1 MLKKNYVT
9 NVVFDTI
16 GIIIGHLVMFTYLF
30 RIANV
35 TLPNLFKLRQVL
47 IFLTIYFVMMGLQ
60 GFTKKLD
67 SQFTNK
73 DVFAVTLA
81 MIVATAGELA
91 FILMIGSYHHIASLV
106 LFFSMTLLLTLGL
119 RVLSQK
125 LNEYR
130 IAKKGEACE
139 PTRLLVIGSGN
150 AAEMLLTE
158 INKPNNRS
166 KYHICGLVDDN
177 PQVQGG
183 TILGYP
189 ILGTTRDIPHL
200 IEQQNIQRLILAI
213 PSLTDL
219 GYHRILENIGQSI
232 PLATIPSMEELAN
245 GVLNITK
252 FRPVPIK
259 ELLPRPEI
267 ELDTV
272 ETERLLGGKTILV
285 TGAGGSI
292 GSEICRNLIKFKPK
306 KLLLLGHGENSI
318 YLIHQELAKACGD
331 EVELVP
337 VIADVQD
344 KKRLLEI
351 MFQHQPAIV
360 YHAAAHKHVPM
371 MEGNP
376 KEAVK
381 NNIYGTRNVAEVAK
395 QTNVERFVMLSTD
408 KAVRPTNIMGAT
420 KRICE
425 MLITALNEPGKT
437 KFCVVRF
444 GNVLGS
450 RGSVVPLFTK
460 QIQAGGPVTVTDF
473 RMTRYFM
480 TIPEAS
486 RLVIHAGTLAKGGE
500 IFILDMGKPVKI
512 YDLAKRMV
520 ELSGYNTD
528 EIKIVESGIRPGE
541 KLYEELL
548 VDKERVSQQ
557 VFEKIFLGK
566 ITRANPDKVLNFLQ
580 KVMLSDE
587 SIVKESLID
596 YAVKSAAGQD
606 RQSV

>member
-1 MLKKNYVT
+1 MAKRNWMINISL
-9 NVVFDTI
+9 DAI
-16 GIIIGHLVMFTYLF
+16 GIIIAHLLTFIYLEQ
-30 RIANV
+30 ISNV
-35 TLPNLFKLRQVL
+35 TLSNASRIQRILVFMAVYSV
-47 IFLTIYFVMMGLQ
+47 TMGLQ
-60 GFTKKLD
+60 GFTKKRD
-67 SQFTNK
+67 IQFTIN
-73 DVFAVTLA
+73 DVFKVVVA
-81 MIVATAGELA
+81 MVAATAGELI
-91 FILMIGSYHHIASLV
+91 FVLLTGSYHHMTSLV
-106 LFFSMTLLLTLGL
+106 LFFGMTLLATLGL
-119 RVLSQK
+119 RLLSQK
-125 LNEYR
+125 IHEMFLSYHLETS
-130 IAKKGEACE
+130 K
-139 PTRLLVIGSGN
+139 PTRLLVIGSGS

-158 INKPNNRS
+158 MNKPANKS
-166 KYHICGLVDDN
+166 KYHVCGLVDDD
-177 PQVQGG
+177 PQLQGG
-183 TILGYP
+183 TILGHP
-189 ILGTTRDIPHL
+189 ILGTTRDVPRL
-200 IEQQNIQRLILAI
+200 IEEQNIERLILAI
-213 PSLTDL
+213 PSLSDL
-219 GYHRILENIGQSI
+219 GYHRILENVGQAI

-252 FRPVPIK
+252 FRPVPIQ

-267 ELDTV
+267 ELDTT
-272 ETERLLGGKTILV
+272 ETEKQLHGKTVLV

-292 GSEICRNLIKFKPK
+292 GSEICRTLLKFKPK
-306 KLLLLGHGENSI
+306 RLLLLGHGENSI
-318 YLIHQELAKACGD
+318 YLIHQELLKTCG
-331 EVELVP
+331 EIELIP
-337 VIADVQD
+337 IIADVQD

-351 MFQHQPAIV
+351 MFEYQPTVV

-381 NNIYGTRNVAEVAK
+381 NNIYGTRNVAEAAK

-425 MLITALNEPGKT
+425 MLVTSLNEPGKT

-486 RLVIHAGTLAKGGE
+486 RLVIHAGTLAQGGE
-500 IFILDMGKPVKI
+500 IFVLDMGHPVKI
-512 YDLAKRMV
+512 VDLAERMV
-520 ELSGYNTD
+520 KLSGYSTD

-541 KLYEELL
+541 KLYEEYLI
-548 VDKERVSQQ
+548 DKERVSQQ
-557 VFEKIFLGK
+557 VIDKIFLGK
-566 ITRANPDKVLNFLQ
+566 ITQANPDEVLKFLQ
-580 KVMLSDE
+580 EVMLSDE
-587 SIVKESLID
+587 TTVKERLID
-596 YAVKSAAGQD
+596 YAVKSAASQD

>member
-1 MLKKNYVT
+1 MAKRNWMINISL
-9 NVVFDTI
+9 DAI
-16 GIIIGHLVMFTYLF
+16 GIIIAHLLTFIYLEQ
-30 RIANV
+30 ISNV
-35 TLPNLFKLRQVL
+35 TLSNASRIQRILVFMAVYSV
-47 IFLTIYFVMMGLQ
+47 TMGLQ
-60 GFTKKLD
+60 GFTKKRD
-67 SQFTNK
+67 IQFTIN
-73 DVFAVTLA
+73 DVFKVVVA
-81 MIVATAGELA
+81 MVAATAGELI
-91 FILMIGSYHHIASLV
+91 FVLLTGSYHHMTSLV
-106 LFFSMTLLLTLGL
+106 LFFGMTLLATLGL
-119 RVLSQK
+119 RLLSQK
-125 LNEYR
+125 IHEMFLSYHLETS
-130 IAKKGEACE
+130 K
-139 PTRLLVIGSGN
+139 PTRLLVIGSGS

-158 INKPNNRS
+158 MNKPANKS
-166 KYHICGLVDDN
+166 KYHVCGLVDDD
-177 PQVQGG
+177 PQLQGG
-183 TILGYP
+183 TILGHP
-189 ILGTTRDIPHL
+189 ILGTTRDVPRL
-200 IEQQNIQRLILAI
+200 IEEQNIERLILAI
-213 PSLTDL
+213 PSLSDL
-219 GYHRILENIGQSI
+219 GYHRILENVGQAI

-252 FRPVPIK
+252 FRPVPIQ

-267 ELDTV
+267 ELDTT
-272 ETERLLGGKTILV
+272 ETEKQLHGKTVLV

-292 GSEICRNLIKFKPK
+292 GSEICRTLLKFKPK
-306 KLLLLGHGENSI
+306 RLLLLGHGENSI
-318 YLIHQELAKACGD
+318 YLIHQELLKTCG
-331 EVELVP
+331 EIELIP
-337 VIADVQD
+337 IIADVQD

-351 MFQHQPAIV
+351 MFEYQPTVV

-381 NNIYGTRNVAEVAK
+381 NNIYGTRNVAEAAK

-425 MLITALNEPGKT
+425 MLVTSLNEPGKT

-486 RLVIHAGTLAKGGE
+486 RLVIHAGTLAQGGE
-500 IFILDMGKPVKI
+500 IFVLDMGQPVKI
-512 YDLAKRMV
+512 VDLAERMV
-520 ELSGYNTD
+520 KLSGYSTD

-541 KLYEELL
+541 KLYEEYLI
-548 VDKERVSQQ
+548 DKERVSQQ
-557 VFEKIFLGK
+557 VIDKIFLGK
-566 ITRANPDKVLNFLQ
+566 ITQANPDEVLKFLQ
-580 KVMLSDE
+580 EVMLSDE
-587 SIVKESLID
+587 TTVKESLID
-596 YAVKSAAGQD
+596 YAVKSAASQD

>member
-1 MLKKNYVT
+1 MTKRNWMINISL
-9 NVVFDTI
+9 DAI
-16 GIIIGHLVMFTYLF
+16 GIIIAHVLTFIYLAQ
-30 RIANV
+30 ISNV
-35 TLPNLFKLRQVL
+35 TLSNTFRIQRILVFMAVYSV
-47 IFLTIYFVMMGLQ
+47 TMGLQ
-60 GFTKKLD
+60 GFTKKRD
-67 SQFTNK
+67 IQFTIN
-73 DVFAVTLA
+73 DVFKVVVA
-81 MIVATAGELA
+81 MVAATAGELI
-91 FILMIGSYHHIASLV
+91 FVLLTGSYHHMTSLV
-106 LFFSMTLLLTLGL
+106 LFFGMTLLATLGL
-119 RVLSQK
+119 RLLNQKVYEMFLSYHLETSK
-125 LNEYR
+125 
-130 IAKKGEACE
+130 
-139 PTRLLVIGSGN
+139 PTRLLVIGSGS

-158 INKPNNRS
+158 MNKTANKS
-166 KYHICGLVDDN
+166 KYHVCGLVDDD
-177 PQVQGG
+177 PQLQGG
-183 TILGYP
+183 TILGHP
-189 ILGTTRDIPHL
+189 ILGTTRDVPRL
-200 IEQQNIQRLILAI
+200 IEEQNIERLILAI
-213 PSLTDL
+213 PSLSDL
-219 GYHRILENIGQSI
+219 GYHRILENVGQAI

-252 FRPVPIK
+252 FRPVPIQ

-267 ELDTV
+267 ELDTT
-272 ETERLLGGKTILV
+272 ETEKQLHGKTVLV

-292 GSEICRNLIKFKPK
+292 GSEICRTLLKFKPK
-306 KLLLLGHGENSI
+306 RLLLLGHGENSI
-318 YLIHQELAKACGD
+318 YLIHQELLKTCG
-331 EVELVP
+331 EIELIP
-337 VIADVQD
+337 IIADVQD

-351 MFQHQPAIV
+351 MFEYQPTVV

-381 NNIYGTRNVAEVAK
+381 NNIYGTRNVAEAAK

-425 MLITALNEPGKT
+425 MLVTSLNEPGKT

-486 RLVIHAGTLAKGGE
+486 RLVIHAGTLAQGGE
-500 IFILDMGKPVKI
+500 IFVLDMGQPVKI
-512 YDLAKRMV
+512 VDLAERMV
-520 ELSGYNTD
+520 KLSGYSTD

-541 KLYEELL
+541 KLYEEYLI
-548 VDKERVSQQ
+548 DKERVSQQ
-557 VFEKIFLGK
+557 VIDKIFLGK
-566 ITRANPDKVLNFLQ
+566 ITQANPDEVLKFLQ
-580 KVMLSDE
+580 EVMLSDE
-587 SIVKESLID
+587 TTVKESLID
-596 YAVKSAAGQD
+596 YAVKSAASQD

>member
-1 MLKKNYVT
+1 MSKRSHFVEVGLDT
-9 NVVFDTI
+9 LGIVF
-16 GIIIGHLVMFTYLF
+16 GHLAIFTYLYWISNQPVPVGTQIQ
-30 RIANV
+30 RILVFVAA
-35 TLPNLFKLRQVL
+35 
-47 IFLTIYFVMMGLQ
+47 YFVTMNLMG
-60 GFTKKLD
+60 FAKKID
-67 SQFTNK
+67 TQFTSK
-73 DVFAVTLA
+73 DVYIVLLS
-81 MIVATAGELA
+81 MIVGTAVELG
-91 FILMIGSYHHIASLV
+91 FVTVTGKYYHASSLI
-106 LFFSMTLLLTLGL
+106 LFFAFTLLTTLGFRML
-119 RVLSQK
+119 HQFVRDQRVAHQ
-125 LNEYR
+125 EVTA
-130 IAKKGEACE
+130 I
-139 PTRLLVIGSGN
+139 PTRLLVIGSGS

-158 INKPNNRS
+158 MNKPANKS
-166 KYHICGLVDDN
+166 KYHVCGLVDDD
-177 PQVQGG
+177 PQLQGG
-183 TILGYP
+183 TILGHP
-189 ILGTTRDIPHL
+189 ILGTTRDVPRL
-200 IEQQNIQRLILAI
+200 IEEQNIERLILAI
-213 PSLTDL
+213 PSLSDL
-219 GYHRILENIGQSI
+219 GYHRILENVGQAI

-252 FRPVPIK
+252 FRPVPIQ

-267 ELDTV
+267 ELDTT
-272 ETERLLGGKTILV
+272 ETEKQLHGKTVLV

-292 GSEICRNLIKFKPK
+292 GSEICRTLLKFKPK
-306 KLLLLGHGENSI
+306 RLLLLGHGENSI
-318 YLIHQELAKACGD
+318 YLIHQELLKTCG
-331 EVELVP
+331 EIELIP
-337 VIADVQD
+337 IIADVQD

-351 MFQHQPAIV
+351 MFEYQPTVV

-381 NNIYGTRNVAEVAK
+381 NNIYGTRNVAEAAK

-425 MLITALNEPGKT
+425 MLVTSLNEPGKT

-486 RLVIHAGTLAKGGE
+486 RLVIHAGTLAQGGE
-500 IFILDMGKPVKI
+500 IFVLDMGQPVKI
-512 YDLAKRMV
+512 VDLAERMV
-520 ELSGYNTD
+520 KLSGYSTD

-541 KLYEELL
+541 KLYEEYLI
-548 VDKERVSQQ
+548 DKERVSQQ
-557 VFEKIFLGK
+557 VIDKIFLGK
-566 ITRANPDKVLNFLQ
+566 ITQANPDEVLKFLQ
-580 KVMLSDE
+580 EVMLSDE
-587 SIVKESLID
+587 TTVKESLID
-596 YAVKSAAGQD
+596 YAVKSAASQD

>member
-1 MLKKNYVT
+1 MAKRNWMINISL
-9 NVVFDTI
+9 DAI
-16 GIIIGHLVMFTYLF
+16 GIIIAHLLTFIYLEQ
-30 RIANV
+30 ISNV
-35 TLPNLFKLRQVL
+35 TLSNASRIQRILVFMAVYSV
-47 IFLTIYFVMMGLQ
+47 TMGLQ
-60 GFTKKLD
+60 GFAKKRD
-67 SQFTNK
+67 IQFTIN
-73 DVFAVTLA
+73 DVFKIVIA
-81 MIVATAGELA
+81 MVAATAGELI
-91 FILMIGSYHHIASLV
+91 FVLLTGSYHHMTSLV
-106 LFFSMTLLLTLGL
+106 LFFGMTLLATLGL
-119 RVLSQK
+119 RLLSQK
-125 LNEYR
+125 IHEMFLSYHLETS
-130 IAKKGEACE
+130 K
-139 PTRLLVIGSGN
+139 PTRLLVIGSGS

-158 INKPNNRS
+158 MNKPANKS
-166 KYHICGLVDDN
+166 KYHVCGLVDDD
-177 PQVQGG
+177 PQLQGG
-183 TILGYP
+183 TILEHP
-189 ILGTTRDIPHL
+189 ILGTTRDVPRL
-200 IEQQNIQRLILAI
+200 IEEQNIERLILAI
-213 PSLTDL
+213 PSLSDL
-219 GYHRILENIGQSI
+219 GYHRILENVGQAI

-252 FRPVPIK
+252 FRPVLIQ

-267 ELDTV
+267 ELDTT
-272 ETERLLGGKTILV
+272 ETEKQLHGKTVLV

-292 GSEICRNLIKFKPK
+292 GSEICRTLLKFKPK
-306 KLLLLGHGENSI
+306 RLLLLGHGENSI
-318 YLIHQELAKACGD
+318 YLIHQELLKTCG
-331 EVELVP
+331 EIELIP
-337 VIADVQD
+337 IIADVQD

-351 MFQHQPAIV
+351 MFEYQPTVV

-381 NNIYGTRNVAEVAK
+381 NNIYGTRNVAEAAK

-425 MLITALNEPGKT
+425 MLVTSLNEPGKT

-486 RLVIHAGTLAKGGE
+486 RLVIHAGTLAQGGE
-500 IFILDMGKPVKI
+500 IFVLDMGQPVKI
-512 YDLAKRMV
+512 VDLAERMV
-520 ELSGYNTD
+520 KLSGYSTD

-541 KLYEELL
+541 KLYEEYLI
-548 VDKERVSQQ
+548 DKERVSQQ
-557 VFEKIFLGK
+557 VIDKIFLGK
-566 ITRANPDKVLNFLQ
+566 ITQANPDEVLKFLQ
-580 KVMLSDE
+580 EVMLSDE
-587 SIVKESLID
+587 TTVKESLID
-596 YAVKSAAGQD
+596 YAVKSAASQD

>member
-1 MLKKNYVT
+1 MSKRSHFVEVGL
-9 NVVFDTI
+9 DAL
-16 GIIIGHLVMFTYLF
+16 GIIFGHLAMFTYLYWISNQPVPF
-30 RIANV
+30 GIQVQRILVFMAAYFI
-35 TLPNLFKLRQVL
+35 TMNL
-47 IFLTIYFVMMGLQ
+47 MG
-60 GFTKKLD
+60 FAKKID
-67 SQFTNK
+67 TQFTSK
-73 DVFAVTLA
+73 DVYIVLLS
-81 MIVATAGELA
+81 MIVGTAVELG
-91 FILMIGSYHHIASLV
+91 FVTVTGKYYHISSLI
-106 LFFSMTLLLTLGL
+106 LFFALTLLTTLGFRML
-119 RVLSQK
+119 HQFVRDQRVAHQ
-125 LNEYR
+125 EVTA
-130 IAKKGEACE
+130 I
-139 PTRLLVIGSGN
+139 PTRLLVIGSGS

-158 INKPNNRS
+158 MNKPANKS
-166 KYHICGLVDDN
+166 KYHVCGLVDDD
-177 PQVQGG
+177 PQLQGG
-183 TILGYP
+183 TILGHP
-189 ILGTTRDIPHL
+189 ILGTTRDVPRL
-200 IEQQNIQRLILAI
+200 IEEQNIERLILAI
-213 PSLTDL
+213 PSLSDL
-219 GYHRILENIGQSI
+219 GYHRILENVGQAI

-252 FRPVPIK
+252 FRPVPIQ

-267 ELDTV
+267 ELDTT
-272 ETERLLGGKTILV
+272 ETEKQLHGKTVLV

-292 GSEICRNLIKFKPK
+292 GSEICRTLLKFKPK
-306 KLLLLGHGENSI
+306 RLLLLGHGENSI
-318 YLIHQELAKACGD
+318 YLIHQELLKTCG
-331 EVELVP
+331 EIELIP
-337 VIADVQD
+337 IIADVQD

-351 MFQHQPAIV
+351 MFEYQPTVV

-381 NNIYGTRNVAEVAK
+381 NNIYGTRNVAEAAK

-425 MLITALNEPGKT
+425 MLVTSLNEPGKT

-486 RLVIHAGTLAKGGE
+486 RLVIHAGTLAQGGE
-500 IFILDMGKPVKI
+500 IFVLDMGQPVKI
-512 YDLAKRMV
+512 VDLAERMV
-520 ELSGYNTD
+520 KLSGYSTD

-541 KLYEELL
+541 KLYEEYLI
-548 VDKERVSQQ
+548 DKERVSQQ
-557 VFEKIFLGK
+557 VIDKIFLGK
-566 ITRANPDKVLNFLQ
+566 ITQANPDEVLKFLQ
-580 KVMLSDE
+580 EVMLSDE
-587 SIVKESLID
+587 TTVKESLID
-596 YAVKSAAGQD
+596 YAVKSAASQD

>member
-1 MLKKNYVT
+1 MTKRNWMINISL
-9 NVVFDTI
+9 DAI
-16 GIIIGHLVMFTYLF
+16 GIIIAHVLTFIYLAQ
-30 RIANV
+30 ISNV
-35 TLPNLFKLRQVL
+35 TLSNTFRIQRILVFMAVYSV
-47 IFLTIYFVMMGLQ
+47 TMGLQ
-60 GFTKKLD
+60 GFTKKRD
-67 SQFTNK
+67 IQFTIN
-73 DVFAVTLA
+73 DVFKVVVA
-81 MIVATAGELA
+81 MVAATAGELI
-91 FILMIGSYHHIASLV
+91 FVLLTGSYHHMTSLV
-106 LFFSMTLLLTLGL
+106 LFFGMTLLATLGL
-119 RVLSQK
+119 RLLSQK
-125 LNEYR
+125 IHEMFLSYHLETS
-130 IAKKGEACE
+130 K
-139 PTRLLVIGSGN
+139 PTRLLVIGSGS

-158 INKPNNRS
+158 MNKPANKS
-166 KYHICGLVDDN
+166 KYHVCGLVDDD
-177 PQVQGG
+177 PQLQGG
-183 TILGYP
+183 TILGHP
-189 ILGTTRDIPHL
+189 ILGTTRDVPRL
-200 IEQQNIQRLILAI
+200 IEEQNIERLILAI
-213 PSLTDL
+213 PSLSDL
-219 GYHRILENIGQSI
+219 GYHRILENVGQAI

-252 FRPVPIK
+252 FRPVPIQ

-267 ELDTV
+267 ELDTT
-272 ETERLLGGKTILV
+272 ETEKQLHGKTVLV

-292 GSEICRNLIKFKPK
+292 GSEICRTLLKFKPK
-306 KLLLLGHGENSI
+306 RLLLLGHGENSI
-318 YLIHQELAKACGD
+318 YLIHQELLKTCG
-331 EVELVP
+331 EIELIP
-337 VIADVQD
+337 IIADVQD

-351 MFQHQPAIV
+351 MFEYQPTVV

-381 NNIYGTRNVAEVAK
+381 NNIYGTRNVAEAAK

-425 MLITALNEPGKT
+425 MLVTSLNEPGKT

-486 RLVIHAGTLAKGGE
+486 RLVIHAGTLAQGGE
-500 IFILDMGKPVKI
+500 IFVLDMGQPVKI
-512 YDLAKRMV
+512 VDLAERMV
-520 ELSGYNTD
+520 KLSGYSTD

-541 KLYEELL
+541 KLYEEYLI
-548 VDKERVSQQ
+548 DKERVSQQ
-557 VFEKIFLGK
+557 VIDKIFLGK
-566 ITRANPDKVLNFLQ
+566 ITQANPDEVLKFLQ
-580 KVMLSDE
+580 EVMLSDE
-587 SIVKESLID
+587 TTVKESLID
-596 YAVKSAAGQD
+596 YAVKSAASQD

>member
-1 MLKKNYVT
+1 MTKRNWMINISL
-9 NVVFDTI
+9 DAI
-16 GIIIGHLVMFTYLF
+16 GIIIAHVLTFIYLAQ
-30 RIANV
+30 ISNV
-35 TLPNLFKLRQVL
+35 TLSNTFRIQRILVFMAVYSV
-47 IFLTIYFVMMGLQ
+47 TMGLQ
-60 GFTKKLD
+60 GFTKKRD
-67 SQFTNK
+67 IQFTIN
-73 DVFAVTLA
+73 DVFKVVVA
-81 MIVATAGELA
+81 MVAATAGELI
-91 FILMIGSYHHIASLV
+91 FVLLTGSYHHMTSLV
-106 LFFSMTLLLTLGL
+106 LFFGMTLLATLGL
-119 RVLSQK
+119 RLLSQK
-125 LNEYR
+125 IHEMFLSYHLETS
-130 IAKKGEACE
+130 K
-139 PTRLLVIGSGN
+139 PTRLLVIGSGS

-158 INKPNNRS
+158 MNKPANKS
-166 KYHICGLVDDN
+166 KYHVCGLVDDD
-177 PQVQGG
+177 PQLQGG
-183 TILGYP
+183 TILGHP
-189 ILGTTRDIPHL
+189 ILGTTRDVPRL
-200 IEQQNIQRLILAI
+200 IEEQNIERLILAI
-213 PSLTDL
+213 PSLSDL
-219 GYHRILENIGQSI
+219 GYHRILENVGQAI

-252 FRPVPIK
+252 FRPVPIQ

-267 ELDTV
+267 ELDTT
-272 ETERLLGGKTILV
+272 ETEKQLHGKTVLV

-292 GSEICRNLIKFKPK
+292 GSEICRTLLKFKPK
-306 KLLLLGHGENSI
+306 RLLLLGHGENSI
-318 YLIHQELAKACGD
+318 YLIHQELLKTCG
-331 EVELVP
+331 EIELIP
-337 VIADVQD
+337 IIADVQD

-351 MFQHQPAIV
+351 MFEYQPTVV

-381 NNIYGTRNVAEVAK
+381 NNIYGTRNVAEAAK

-425 MLITALNEPGKT
+425 MLVTSLNEPGKT

-486 RLVIHAGTLAKGGE
+486 RLVIHAGTLAQGGE
-500 IFILDMGKPVKI
+500 IFVLDMGQPVKI
-512 YDLAKRMV
+512 VDLAERMV
-520 ELSGYNTD
+520 KLSGYSTD

-541 KLYEELL
+541 KPYEEYLI
-548 VDKERVSQQ
+548 DKERVSQQ
-557 VFEKIFLGK
+557 VIDKIFLGK
-566 ITRANPDKVLNFLQ
+566 ITQANPDEVLKFLQ
-580 KVMLSDE
+580 EVMLSDE
-587 SIVKESLID
+587 ITVKESLID
-596 YAVKSAAGQD
+596 YAVKSAASQD